1 MRKCDFSK
9 VETYTCKYK
18 FSWKVV
24 AYFRNTFL
32 RNTFEGLLYQKVIL
46 WLFPLYFLDEII
58 YVKIWSSN
66 HGRNKLFNTIFLISL
81 VKRAITK
88 PFSNPYYILPL
99 VKTIWTKLNQI
110 YIYIYIFA
118 IIYIVLKNISFAH
131 LTYAK
136 TWKFNTSI
144 HARFIFPYF
153 NKFLHVSTRMKW

>member
-1 MRKCDFSK
+1 MQQIYRRTIMRKCDFSK

-110 YIYIYIFA
+110 YIYIFLQSYILF
-118 IIYIVLKNISFAH
+118 
-131 LTYAK
+131 
-136 TWKFNTSI
+136 
-144 HARFIFPYF
+144 
-153 NKFLHVSTRMKW
+153 